1 MATLESRMIIPERE
15 KELIDANA
23 GDAIKISY
31 PGDRDNMKS
40 IWTILFNESNNIY
53 TFIAQEKSRC
63 FGEES
68 RIRQYIAHLSRI
80 QFDDKLGATLNNLG
94 YNLCFLNQKAGK
106 TYENMVNV
114 LKEAKSW
121 EEDKFYALYDEKGE
135 NLLGFVTNDTF
146 TAMGRISCRNFKTK
160 LIPLEQAKEIRN
172 AYEKGLK

>member
-1 MATLESRMIIPERE
+1 MADLERRMIIPGRE
-15 KELIDANA
+15 KELMEAKA
-23 GDAIKISY
+23 GDTIKISY

-40 IWTILFNESNNIY
+40 IWTVLFNESNSVY
-53 TFIAQEKSRC
+53 TFIAQEKSKY

-94 YNLCFLNQKAGK
+94 YNLCFLNQNAGK
-106 TYENMVNV
+106 TYENMINL
-114 LKEAKSW
+114 LKEVKSW

-135 NLLGFVTNDTF
+135 NLIGFVTSDTV
-146 TAMGRISCRNFKTK
+146 TAMGRIPCRNFKTK
-160 LIPLEQAKEIRN
+160 FIPLEKAKEIRD